1 MLNVRQNTMQ
11 SWLRRLAK
19 NTVLLMVTV
28 PLRAK
33 ISDSLVESASL
44 SYYNEYSAAYLPSLL
59 LSSFT
64 SLSKNHCFTYNTI
77 VGNNDS
83 TVSII
88 NSVLLEYGACK

>member
-1 MLNVRQNTMQ
+1 M
-11 SWLRRLAK
+11 A
-19 NTVLLMVTV
+19 TV

-33 ISDSLVESASL
+33 ISDSLVASGSL
-44 SYYNEYSAAYLPSLL
+44 SYYNEYSAAHLFPLL

-64 SLSKNHCFTYNTI
+64 SLSRNHCFTYNTI

-83 TVSII
+83 TAAII